1 MPVVDGYWGGP
12 YYPQQV
18 IVGTF
23 KSGGTTGKAKMYA
36 YQTLVYD
43 GGLKDGIQDG
53 KGTQYYMNGEVEYKG
68 NWKNG
73 VYDGKGTLYDENG
86 DKVYSGKWKDG
97 DYAA

>member
-1 MPVVDGYWGGP
+1 
-12 YYPQQV
+12 
-18 IVGTF
+18 
-23 KSGGTTGKAKMYA
+23 
-36 YQTLVYD
+36 
-43 GGLKDGIQDG
+43 
-53 KGTQYYMNGEVEYKG
+53 MNGEVEYKG